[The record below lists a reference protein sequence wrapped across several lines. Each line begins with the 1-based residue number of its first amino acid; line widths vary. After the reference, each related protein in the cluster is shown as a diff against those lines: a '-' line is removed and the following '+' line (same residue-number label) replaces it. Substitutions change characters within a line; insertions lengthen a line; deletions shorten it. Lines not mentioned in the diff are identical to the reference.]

1 VARTNLTSL
10 GINSIGK
17 NDADIEAEVFR
28 HQPIT
33 PEERDAIPNPVNGMK
48 VYNSIR
54 NEIEG
59 YIDGSWPICAIQTF
73 GYFGAFPKLASVVQ
87 TGTTEAVTTTQD
99 ITQSSFNGAGPMT
112 NTAFRSNTGPIST
125 EITIKSG
132 PSAVH
137 SSVIV
142 FTQLEGSGAAITGV
156 GVIDLGNGTIQLFGT
171 NGGTLTD
178 FFAFSFPYTISVNL
192 DQAAGTATYEFLDNA
207 GTTFSGPVPASPDYD
222 NTKFTY
228 IVESTALQ
236 TMGQSVTLDFNAG
249 TSAFSLA
256 NSQGKLCD
264 YENNQFC
271 AYDIAS
277 VHNASGTTFANTG
290 GIQCIGSL
298 ATSTIIQQTSISAT
312 SGIAT
317 NEVEYSAS
325 ANATT
330 SEEIEASFV
339 DANSSS
345 PNEFCGVIANPQTGK
360 IIDTVSAT
368 ELKTGVTMA
377 IGYKIWVNFTLSGT
391 AIYKDTQGNTGSITV
406 SGYTPGDNVF
416 YSNRARAD
424 TLGDSEITAGYN
436 SGEKTFADPTAVGK
450 CTL

>member
-1 VARTNLTSL
+1 MVGDLLPDNADVS
-10 GINSIGK
+10 SIVTRF
-17 NDADIEAEVFR
+17 E
-28 HQPIT
+28 PIT
-33 PEERDAIPNPVNGMK
+33 PEERDAIPNPVNGMM

-54 NEIEG
+54 NELEG

-73 GYFGAFPKLASVVQ
+73 GYFGAFPKLTSVVQ
-87 TGTTEAVTTTQD
+87 TGTTEEVTITQD
-99 ITQSSFNGAGPMT
+99 ITQSSFNSAGPMT
-112 NTAFRSNTGPIST
+112 NTAFKSNTGNVSMELT
-125 EITIKSG
+125 VKSAT
-132 PSAVH
+132 SAGVH
-137 SSVIV
+137 SNLVTFS
-142 FTQLEGSGAAITGV
+142 QLA
-156 GVIDLGNGTIQLFGT
+156 GNGSAIAGLATIDASNGTLQLFATDGSI
-171 NGGTLTD
+171 LSD
-178 FFAFSFPYTISVNL
+178 FFAFTFPYTLSVNL
-192 DQAAGTATYEFLDNA
+192 NQANGTATFEFEDDS
-207 GTTFSGPVPASPDYD
+207 GTNVSGTLPANPAYD
-222 NTKFTY
+222 NSEFTY
-228 IVESTALQ
+228 VIAATAMQPSGGVVVVDLN
-236 TMGQSVTLDFNAG
+236 TG
-249 TSAFSLA
+249 TSAFKLE

-264 YENNQFC
+264 YETNQFC

-277 VHNASGTTFANTG
+277 VHNASGTTFQNTG
-290 GIQCIGSL
+290 GFSCEGSL
-298 ATSTIIQQTSISAT
+298 STTTIIQQTSISAT

-330 SEEIEASFV
+330 SEEVEASFV

-368 ELKTGVTMA
+368 ELKTGVTMS

-391 AIYKDTQGNTGSITV
+391 AIYKDSLGNTGSITV

-416 YSNRARAD
+416 YSNRAKAD
-424 TLGDSEITAGYN
+424 TASDSEITAGYN